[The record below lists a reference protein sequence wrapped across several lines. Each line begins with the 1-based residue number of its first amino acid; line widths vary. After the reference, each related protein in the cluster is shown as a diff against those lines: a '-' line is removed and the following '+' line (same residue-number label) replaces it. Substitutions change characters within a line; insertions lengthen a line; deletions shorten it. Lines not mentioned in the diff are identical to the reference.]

1 MAVREN
7 VRLGYRLDWA
17 NNRMVVNH
25 KFAQRASQIGSQE
38 YKLILQ
44 VQNDFPSIEVCEE
57 SGRKITSSNRSK
69 GLTYDYMRHV
79 LSMLPEGKELLEE
92 FNNKVLV
99 VPDGRHRYQFA
110 KDWFIRQVPDYRYP
124 VETLERIR
132 SAETITNTTLYEHK
146 KSAGKFAGK
155 LS

>member
-7 VRLGYRLDWA
+7 VKLGYRLDWA

-25 KFAQRASQIGSQE
+25 KFASRASQIGSQE

-79 LSMLPEGKELLEE
+79 LSMLPNGESLLGE
-92 FNNKVLV
+92 FNNQVLV
-99 VPDGRHRYQFA
+99 IPDGRHRYQFA
-110 KDWFIRQVPDYRYP
+110 KDWFIRQVPDYKSP
-124 VETLERIR
+124 FETIERIR
-132 SAETITNTTLYEHK
+132 NAESLVDTASYENK
-146 KSAGKFAGK
+146 KPAGKFAVK

>member
-7 VRLGYRLDWA
+7 VKLGYRLDWA
-17 NNRMVVNH
+17 NNRMIVNH
-25 KFAQRASQIGSQE
+25 KFAQRAEAIGSQE

-44 VQNDFPSIEVCEE
+44 VQNDFPSIEICEE
-57 SGRKITSSNRSK
+57 SGRKITSSRRSK

-79 LSMLPEGKELLEE
+79 LSMLPEGKELLDE

-99 VPDGRHRYQFA
+99 IPDGRHRYQFA
-110 KDWFIRQVPDYRYP
+110 KEWFISQVPDYKSP
-124 VETLERIR
+124 FDTIERIR
-132 SAETITNTTLYEHK
+132 AAELANTTPIFENK
-146 KSAGKFAGK
+146 KSAGKFPTK

>member
-7 VRLGYRLDWA
+7 VKLGYRLDWA

-25 KFAQRASQIGSQE
+25 KFMSKASQIGSEE

-44 VQNDFPSIEVCEE
+44 VQNDFPSMEVCEE
-57 SGRKITSSNRSK
+57 SGRKYTSSNRSK

-79 LSMLPEGKELLEE
+79 LSMLPDGEDLLKE
-92 FNNKVLV
+92 FNNQVLV
-99 VPDGRHRYQFA
+99 IPDGRHRYQFA
-110 KDWFIRQVPDYRYP
+110 KDWFIRQVPDYKTPY
-124 VETLERIR
+124 ETIERIR
-132 SAETITNTTLYEHK
+132 SAEAIANRSSYENRK
-146 KSAGKFAGK
+146 PAGKFATK

>member
-7 VRLGYRLDWA
+7 VKLGYRLDWA

-25 KFAQRASQIGSQE
+25 KFYQRASQIGSAE

-57 SGRKITSSNRSK
+57 SGRKITTSNRSK

-79 LSMLPEGKELLEE
+79 LSMLPDGEDLLEE
-92 FNNKVLV
+92 FNNQVLV
-99 VPDGRHRYQFA
+99 IPDGRHRYQFA
-110 KDWFIRQVPDYRYP
+110 KDWFIRQVPDYKSP
-124 VETLERIR
+124 FETIERIR
-132 SAETITNTTLYEHK
+132 EASELNNDLSINVSKSPAK
-146 KSAGKFAGK
+146 KAIK